1 MTKEMVGWQEGWTY
15 YSQRRLASKCLSS
28 RYYFLKGYV
37 QILHFFFME
46 LPCVGRCGAV
56 AFGVEKCDRIFFLN
70 SQVLCGRVGAIWT
83 SEEAALGELLFVSL
97 PRLLR

>member
-1 MTKEMVGWQEGWTY
+1 MAGGLDILFPEKACKQMPFFPLLL
-15 YSQRRLASKCLSS
+15 SQRICSDTSL
-28 RYYFLKGYV
+28 FL
-37 QILHFFFME
+37 ME